1 MVALVDRCCIDINFN
16 FEEMKTILIIHT
28 ENEVLLYD
36 TFETKED
43 AQNELIKAI
52 KAANSDVS
60 FKLITETEFIK
71 LIKR

>member
-1 MVALVDRCCIDINFN
+1 
-16 FEEMKTILIIHT
+16 MKHTLIIHT

-36 TFETKED
+36 TFESKED

-60 FKLITETEFIK
+60 FKLIPETEFIK